1 MNEVYAQ
8 EFAEWMNVAKRDLR
22 GAHKLNDG
30 EDCPLVCYHCQQ
42 AAEKAVKALIICA
55 GAPGGL
61 PKKHDITFLLNQ
73 VKNYLSSSI
82 PQEIKDAGND
92 LNQYATA
99 TRYPAEEEISQAE
112 ADQAIEEA
120 TAILQWVEREA
131 EVM

>member
-1 MNEVYAQ
+1 M
-8 EFAEWMNVAKRDLR
+8 
-22 GAHKLNDG
+22 
-30 EDCPLVCYHCQQ
+30 
-42 AAEKAVKALIICA
+42 IICT

-73 VKNYLSSSI
+73 VKNYLLSSI
-82 PQEIKDAGND
+82 PQEIKGAGND

-99 TRYPAEEEISQAE
+99 TRYPTEEEIGQAE

-131 EVM
+131 EVMWNCAVGYIRELENEKVKAKDWDRHSVRYTDRMVKHYNDGQS